1 MDNRNVKITEIS
13 RLSTNSYVRK
23 LKEDDLE
30 TIYQL
35 SIGNRIFYEHHP
47 PFVTRES
54 ILEDMNAL
62 PPGKGYEDKLY
73 IGFFSENKLLAVMD
87 LIQGFPR
94 ENVAFIGLFMMDR
107 QYQGKGIGSQII
119 QECIQCLRE
128 SGFRTVQLGVDK
140 GNPQSFAFW
149 KKNGFHVI
157 EESSYIRMELDL

>member
-1 MDNRNVKITEIS
+1 MDNRNVKFTEIS
-13 RLSTNSYVRK
+13 RLSTNYYVRK

-62 PPGKGYEDKLY
+62 PPGKEYEDKFY

-87 LIQGFPR
+87 LIEGFPR

-128 SGFRTVQLGVDK
+128 SGFRAVQLGVDK

>member
-1 MDNRNVKITEIS
+1 MDNRNVKFTEIS
-13 RLSTNSYVRK
+13 RLSTNYYVRK

-54 ILEDMNAL
+54 ILEDMKAL
-62 PPGKGYEDKLY
+62 PPGKEYEDKFY

-149 KKNGFHVI
+149 KKNGFVPTS
-157 EESSYIRMELDL
+157 EDAYIRMEMVL